1 MSSLY
6 TKTFAKWK
14 QREQNK
20 LRSCIKFLYQSY
32 DLDSIAQTMTAAA
45 PFSEKLNSILHLLKV
60 SISLQ
65 HCTQSHVPGWTSKP
79 CLFPFQIFLFA
90 YSKVAASWFPFC
102 CHHLFIRKT
111 TNFLHWLSFFISYQL
126 HVRQH
131 DWKLAQNS
139 NSLIHNDVKSGVGNL
154 IFFSLFETYS
164 NLYFYLSTP
173 TMVESMKLKFFY
185 LLN

>member
-1 MSSLY
+1 
-6 TKTFAKWK
+6 
-14 QREQNK
+14 
-20 LRSCIKFLYQSY
+20 
-32 DLDSIAQTMTAAA
+32 MTAAA

-65 HCTQSHVPGWTSKP
+65 HRTQSPEPGWIP
-79 CLFPFQIFLFA
+79 
-90 YSKVAASWFPFC
+90 YSRLDSHPSSLVLAFTGIAASWFPFC

-111 TNFLHWLSFFISYQL
+111 TNFLHWLSFFISYQP

-139 NSLIHNDVKSGVGNL
+139 NSLIHNDDKNGVGNL
-154 IFFSLFETYS
+154 IFFSLFEIYS
-164 NLYFYLSTP
+164 NLYFYLCTP